1 MKSKLNVALAAAGC
15 ALALSVGDGKAA
27 TLMLNVSGTMVNNG
41 GPGTCT
47 PICTLG
53 GFIVI
58 DNTAGT
64 ITSPGGATMSG
75 ASPSV
80 GPFTTVLGTTA
91 GGGGTLNLNF
101 EDSNSPLDI
110 FQLNIASSTLIGYTG
125 GPLGSSTNVHS
136 SNQALQWI
144 ITTGS
149 LSPAIST
156 VPLPGAL
163 PAAET

>member
-58 DNTAGT
+58 DYTAGSV
-64 ITSPGGATMSG
+64 TSAQVTMAG
-75 ASPSV
+75 NPPASAPSLLCRPRTRQV
-80 GPFTTVLGTTA
+80 MAHYF
-91 GGGGTLNLNF
+91 
-101 EDSNSPLDI
+101 
-110 FQLNIASSTLIGYTG
+110 
-125 GPLGSSTNVHS
+125 
-136 SNQALQWI
+136 
-144 ITTGS
+144 
-149 LSPAIST
+149 
-156 VPLPGAL
+156 
-163 PAAET
+163 